1 MPGGSWAALE
11 QSLPAVE
18 HRANLTVRFS
28 SALKPSLT
36 RALQQAQ
43 FRHSSNKHTKEPFLG
58 YGKSLTQ
65 AKSPSLAGSGG
76 DPANQQRGKE
86 GEPGPAVPPSAGR
99 RRCPGTMH
107 GRRGRSLLPSPALA
121 PSFPSFALS
130 FLPSET
136 APRHSFL
143 PSLAPSFPSLP
154 FLPWLLPSFPQD
166 TPPSGGAS
174 VRSSCLHKESSESN
188 VLY

>member
-1 MPGGSWAALE
+1 MGMPRGSWAALE

-43 FRHSSNKHTKEPFLG
+43 FRHSSNKHKEPFLG

-76 DPANQQRGKE
+76 DPANQQRGE
-86 GEPGPAVPPSAGR
+86 GRRARARGTAQRRQAALPGHDARPAGTLPPSFS
-99 RRCPGTMH
+99 CPG
-107 GRRGRSLLPSPALA
+107 
-121 PSFPSFALS
+121 SFLSFLRS
-130 FLPSET
+130 FLPSFRNST
-136 APRHSFL
+136 
-143 PSLAPSFPSLP
+143 
-154 FLPWLLPSFPQD
+154 
-166 TPPSGGAS
+166 
-174 VRSSCLHKESSESN
+174 
-188 VLY
+188 